1 MAHVVDWTYELPPL
15 AGDTVWLE
23 GYLVYDC
30 DGEPAGQV
38 FVVLEREGRR
48 WLGVERDHLPGRHD
62 RRVVPFESVRETDHE
77 NFAVHLSVSA
87 QEIDDA
93 LELDPD
99 HGVKHGGSARRI
111 TLPPADELPLVHD
124 ADEPGPVDS
133 MGNLGAPIAAVLGLL
148 SLLAVFVFWG
158 ADRRSAALP
167 FLAVPGVLFALAV
180 LLAYRMWSRRRR
192 RSARPHR

>member
-1 MAHVVDWTYELPPL
+1 MARVVDWTYELPPL

-23 GYLVYDC
+23 GYLVYDR

-38 FVVLEREGRR
+38 FVVLEHESRR

-77 NFAVHLSVSA
+77 NFAVHLSLSA

-99 HGVKHGGSARRI
+99 RGVKHGGTARRI

-180 LLAYRMWSRRRR
+180 LLGYRMWTRRWT
-192 RSARPHR
+192 RSARPQR